1 MAKTKVT
8 AGKKKAAAKKNGNEF
23 TEKYNRYKF
32 FGGKQYTGM
41 PVGRSHKWYYDKGE
55 WHDVKITPD
64 LWEIEYS
71 VTKRRAGKA
80 PEGAGVPVGSGYH
93 WFILA
98 HQMVNKLNLD
108 DYTTSMSGLK
118 FKLAHKRADKGKWS
132 ATTKTQR
139 AHLIDFL
146 KDIISQLE
154 KEPLP
159 IEFDYKDTHY
169 KGEAFPIEE
178 ACMDGKCYQYDISLN
193 DEHTGIIRSMKSG
206 WKMHHVEDAG
216 FIRAL
221 GKNIELARGDEKLT
235 KSLDAYAKRKKTA
248 A

>member
-1 MAKTKVT
+1 MATATK
-8 AGKKKAAAKKNGNEF
+8 KKKAPANGKAKEY

-64 LWEIEYS
+64 LWEIEYH

-108 DYTTSMSGLK
+108 DYSTALSGLK
-118 FKLAHKRADKGKWS
+118 FKLAHKRVDKGKWS
-132 ATTKTQR
+132 ATAKTQR
-139 AHLIDFL
+139 AHLIGFL
-146 KDIISQLE
+146 KEIIAQLE
-154 KEPLP
+154 KQPLAL
-159 IEFDYKDTHY
+159 EFEHDGTIY

-178 ACMDGKCYQYDISLN
+178 ACVNGVCYQYDVTLN
-193 DEHTGIIRSMKSG
+193 DEHTGIIRSLKSG
-206 WKMHHVEDAG
+206 WKMHGAIEPGLIKA
-216 FIRAL
+216 I
-221 GKNIELARGDEKLT
+221 GKSIELTRHEEAFAKKLNKPT
-235 KSLDAYAKRKKTA
+235 SRKKA
-248 A
+248 KA

>member
-1 MAKTKVT
+1 MAAKTN
-8 AGKKKAAAKKNGNEF
+8 GRKKKANGKKTENEF

-32 FGGKQYTGM
+32 YDGKQYTGM
-41 PVGRSHKWYYDKGE
+41 PVGKSHKWYYDKGE

-71 VTKRRAGKA
+71 VTKRRAGRA
-80 PEGAGVPVGSGYH
+80 PEGAGVPVGTGYH

-98 HQMVNKLNLD
+98 HQIVKKLNLD

-132 ATTKTQR
+132 ATAKTQR

-159 IEFDYKDTHY
+159 LEFEYKDDIY
-169 KGEAFPIEE
+169 KGEAFPIED
-178 ACMDGKCYQYDISLN
+178 ACVDGKCYQYDITLN
-193 DEHTGIIRSMKSG
+193 DEHIGIIRSLKSG
-206 WKMHHVEDAG
+206 WKMHGVDDNG
-216 FIRAL
+216 FIRAI
-221 GKNIELARGDEKLT
+221 GKNIELARGDEALT
-235 KSLDAYAKRKKTA
+235 KNLDAAVSKRKKA
-248 A
+248 AA

>member
-1 MAKTKVT
+1 MEKRKTAKNKKSSH
-8 AGKKKAAAKKNGNEF
+8 GKAKGNEF

-32 FGGKQYTGM
+32 YDGKQYTGM

-132 ATTKTQR
+132 ATAKTQR
-139 AHLIDFL
+139 AHLVKFL
-146 KDIISQLE
+146 KNIIAQLE
-154 KEPLP
+154 KEPLHL
-159 IEFDYKDTHY
+159 EFEYKDELY

-178 ACMDGKCYQYDISLN
+178 ACIDGVCYQYDITLN
-193 DEHTGIIRSMKSG
+193 DAHTGIIRSLKSG
-206 WKMHHVEDAG
+206 WKMHAVEDAG
-216 FIRAL
+216 LIRAI
-221 GKNIELARGDEKLT
+221 GKNIELALHDEKFT
-235 KSLDAYAKRKKTA
+235 KSLNARSGKKKA

>member
-1 MAKTKVT
+1 MAKSKTT
-8 AGKKKAAAKKNGNEF
+8 SAKKKASAKDNGNEF
-23 TEKYNRYKF
+23 TEKYNRPKF
-32 FGGKQYTGM
+32 FAGKQYTGM
-41 PVGRSHKWYYDKGE
+41 PVGKSHKWYYDKGE

-98 HQMVNKLNLD
+98 HQNVMKLNLD
-108 DYTTSMSGLK
+108 DYSTSMSGLK

-132 ATTKTQR
+132 ATAKTQR
-139 AHLIDFL
+139 AHLIKFL
-146 KDIISQLE
+146 KDIIAQLE

-159 IEFDYKDTHY
+159 LEFEYKEEVF

-178 ACMDGKCYQYDISLN
+178 ACVDGVCYQYDITLN
-193 DEHTGIIRSMKSG
+193 DQHTGIIRSLKSG
-206 WKMHHVEDAG
+206 WKMHGVEDAA
-216 FIRAL
+216 FIRAI
-221 GKNIELARGDEKLT
+221 GKNIEQALHDEKFT
-235 KSLDAYAKRKKTA
+235 RSLENHSRKKKVA
-248 A
+248 